1 MPQLWILM
9 DNFSSYPQ
17 TPQLLGQRCRVAHIP
32 TASATADFNTFKKL
46 RNKEF

>member
-17 TPQLLGQRCRVAHIP
+17 TPQLLGQRCRVAHIS
-32 TASATADFNTFKKL
+32 TASATVDLIHLKK
-46 RNKEF
+46 